1 MNHSYD
7 ISPEEFEQIEQ
18 FLNNEMPSA
27 QAAAFTERLQSDLVL
42 QQKLEEVKL
51 LTLGIN
57 EAVLKNK
64 LDNYHEAV
72 TSTTSLKKTGRVISI
87 GKRLLAAASV
97 LAIVGL
103 SVWWFLLKEN
113 KYEQVY
119 SNYYK
124 PDPGLI
130 TAMGPSDNYTFE
142 KAMVDYKNGEYD
154 KAIEAWS
161 SLVKDQPANDTL
173 NYFLG
178 VAYQANKNNKEAI
191 NFLEKAVVNKSSAF
205 YKDACWYLGLAYL
218 KDENTEK
225 AREYIQLS
233 GHPESIN
240 VLHALN
246 KK

>member
-1 MNHSYD
+1 LNHSYD

-18 FLNNEMPSA
+18 FLNNEMPSD
-27 QAAAFTERLQSDLVL
+27 QAAIFAERLQSDLIL

-51 LTLGIN
+51 LTLGVS

-64 LDNYHEAV
+64 LESFHEAIN
-72 TSTTSLKKTGRVISI
+72 TNSSKKNGKVISI
-87 GKRLLAAASV
+87 GKRLLAAAAV
-97 LAIVGL
+97 LAIIGL
-103 SVWWFLLKEN
+103 SAWWFFLREN
-113 KYEQVY
+113 KLEKIY

-142 KAMVDYKNGEYD
+142 KAMVDYKNGDYD

-161 SLVKDQPANDTL
+161 SLSKDQPRNDTL

-178 VAYQANKNNKEAI
+178 AAYQANGKNKEAI
-191 NFLEKAVVNKSSAF
+191 TLLEKATANKNNTF

-218 KDENTEK
+218 KEENTEK

-240 VLHALN
+240 LLDALN